1 MVDYHLAWIDF
12 VNHFDDMYDSKCGHI
27 LMEKWITSLRT
38 CADDL
43 PRIIRKM
50 KPREAEGI
58 DARIYFYARYM
69 RYKCSWSE
77 EEFVVKYAELVQ
89 RI

>member
-1 MVDYHLAWIDF
+1 MVDYHLASIDF
-12 VNHFDDMYDSKCGHI
+12 VNHFDDI